1 MKSLIK
7 RIIPSQLKP
16 VAHRI
21 YWRLF
26 DPQAIKS
33 FPSDD
38 SVLRCAFSYN
48 KYGGYC
54 VPLSSRHSPAANR
67 VMSNYVHEPKTIE
80 FILSNCG
87 DGDVIHA
94 GTYFGDFLP
103 ALSKGVSPSA
113 KIWAFEPNKEHF
125 KCAKITLEI
134 NNVANVNLIN
144 AGLGSTKGDL
154 FVQTADLN
162 GRALGGSSKITLAES
177 NVTETVHI
185 VAIDDIVGQER
196 SISVI
201 HLDVE
206 GYEKEALIGALRTIE
221 RCSPILI
228 LEILPDSNLIESNWF
243 SECIL
248 KIGYRKINEVYK
260 NSIFQCCVK

>member
-1 MKSLIK
+1 MKTLLK
-7 RIIPSQLKP
+7 KIIPSQLKP
-16 VAHRI
+16 VAHRV
-21 YWRLF
+21 YWRFF
-26 DPQAIKS
+26 DSQAIRS
-33 FPSDD
+33 FSSDD
-38 SVLRCAFSYN
+38 SVLRCAVSYN

-67 VMSNYVHEPKTIE
+67 VLSGYVHEPKTID

-125 KCAKITLEI
+125 RCAKITLEI
-134 NNVANVNLIN
+134 NDIVNTNLIN
-144 AGLGSTKGDL
+144 AGLGAKKGEL

-162 GRALGGSSKITLAES
+162 GRALGGSSKITLTES
-177 NVTETVHI
+177 NLTETVHV

-206 GYEKEALIGALRTIE
+206 GYEKEALTGALRTIE

-228 LEILPDSNLIESNWF
+228 LEVLPGSNLIESNWF
-243 SECIL
+243 SEYVL
-248 KIGYRKINEVYK
+248 ELGYRKINEVYK
-260 NSIFQCCVK
+260 NSIFQCDTK